1 MPRYRFQW
9 KNHSTRLLQAL
20 CQHVSLLGEPAEALI
35 TRYGVRPKEEFIR
48 DTWQTLIQY
57 WLGEDKTSS
66 TTIEN
71 SLREARLG
79 DLSIGSQSDYFASCR
94 NSGKLREIVLDA
106 FIKSGEHED
115 STENTLNTKKRTVSE
130 WLDACRSVNSSWA
143 VMLSC
148 NNLLYYLE
156 LDSVYDDESWYEEW
170 LDDAREATDN
180 DSLTIQ
186 EFMGEGREYAAAAC
200 QSISVDTIAGL
211 SSQDWREVDDQFSV
225 EWEDLLNAMQEL
237 ALRVKSK
244 SLELRVQQL
253 AEELE
258 IEL

>member
-20 CQHVSLLGEPAEALI
+20 CQHSKLSGEPAEALSK
-35 TRYGVRPKEEFIR
+35 RYGARPKEEFIR
-48 DTWQTLIQY
+48 DAWQTLIQY
-57 WLGEDKTSS
+57 WLDEDNASS
-66 TTIEN
+66 KSIEN
-71 SLREARLG
+71 SLREAKLG
-79 DLSIGSQSDYFASCR
+79 ELSIESQSAYFASCR
-94 NSGKLREIVLDA
+94 NSGRLREIVLEV
-106 FIKSGEHED
+106 FIKYGENDD
-115 STENTLNTKKRTVSE
+115 STEDAASGKINTVSE

-143 VMLSC
+143 VMLSS

-180 DSLTIQ
+180 DSLTVQ
-186 EFMGEGREYAAAAC
+186 EFMDEGREYAAAAC
-200 QSISVDTIAGL
+200 QSISIDSIAGL
-211 SSQDWREVDDQFSV
+211 SSQDWREVDNQFSV

-237 ALRVKSK
+237 ALRVQSK

-253 AEELE
+253 ADELK